1 MPARGS
7 NAYVAAMA
15 CTELPLPLSL
25 LMAPQAYRLD
35 PQQPLGRQS
44 AGAGFLEAYLRY
56 GGNEQHHLVVTDPAH
71 GQWFHA
77 EACRHNQA
85 PQTLLTTLGNWGDS
99 AAATGAIS
107 LPGPGL
113 DEWAWKR
120 MPWGDG
126 AFSLVGLVHTLC
138 SRPVQWGLG
147 QFSAAPIRPWDA
159 LICTSTAARQVV
171 EGFLERQEAWLQQ
184 RLRATRFERPQ
195 LPVIPLG
202 VHAEAWAP
210 PGGKTQAMARARR
223 ELNIPANA
231 VVVLLAGRLDVLTKF
246 QPGPLLRALADLQS
260 RELPQLRLL
269 IYGEAPNAG
278 MAELWH
284 AGLAHT
290 APALPVH
297 WVPGREL
304 ELAGPVRWAADLF
317 VSLADNPQETF
328 GITPLEAMAA
338 ELPCLVSDWDGY
350 RDTVS
355 NDVGR
360 RIPTRMVEGLG
371 ETQSR
376 GLLSEALAYDHAV
389 GQLSQGISVDPQALR
404 SELLDLLSQPERLV
418 AMGTAGRQRVEQL
431 YAWPTVIGQ
440 WRDLIQELQIRR
452 LAAQA
457 DGATTPAELPP
468 WLPSCSTGFGVFA
481 SEVIQ
486 PHPTP
491 PSLDERAN
499 LMSAAGERLNSPLDA
514 WDADLREEF
523 LQWGEDASQIT
534 GLSPRAR
541 GWLLK
546 QGLVRR

>member
-1 MPARGS
+1 MPAQGID
-7 NAYVAAMA
+7 AYVAAMA
-15 CTELPLPLSL
+15 CTDLPLPLSL

-77 EACRHNQA
+77 EACRHKRA
-85 PQTLLTTLGNWGDS
+85 HQTVLTNLANWGDS

-147 QFSAAPIRPWDA
+147 QFSAAPVRPWDA

-171 EGFLERQEAWLQQ
+171 EGFLERQEAWLQR

-202 VHAEAWAP
+202 VHAETWAP
-210 PGGKTQAMARARR
+210 PGGKTRAMAQARR
-223 ELNIPANA
+223 ELNIPSDA

-246 QPGPLLRALADLQS
+246 QPGPLFRALADLQ
-260 RELPQLRLL
+260 RHELAKLRLL

-278 MAELWH
+278 MADLWR
-284 AGLAHT
+284 AGLADA
-290 APALPVH
+290 APQLPVH
-297 WVPGREL
+297 WVQGRDL
-304 ELAGPVRWAADLF
+304 ALAGPVRWAADLF

-350 RDTVS
+350 RDTVT

-371 ETQSR
+371 EAQSR
-376 GLLSEALAYDHAV
+376 GLLSESLAYDQAV
-389 GQLSQGISVDPQALR
+389 GQLSQGIAVDPQALR
-404 SELLDLLSQPERLV
+404 SELLELLSHPELLR
-418 AMGTAGRQRVEQL
+418 AMGAAGRQRVDQL
-431 YAWPTVIGQ
+431 YAWPRVMGQ
-440 WRDLIQELQIRR
+440 WRDLIQELKTRR
-452 LAAQA
+452 RQAQA
-457 DGATTPAELPP
+457 AGEATPAELPN

-486 PHPTP
+486 PDPTP
-491 PSLDERAN
+491 PSKDERTN
-499 LMSAAGERLNSPLDA
+499 LISSAGERLTSPLDA

-523 LQWGEDASQIT
+523 LRWGEDASQIA

-546 QGLVRR
+546 QGLITP